1 MQNVTVYAPAAGSG
15 TLVLAL
21 AHEIGEDNCTIY
33 TQDITQK
40 SNEFLRLNL
49 ILNSLVHSLGNVVHG
64 DTLLSPQHVNKNKN
78 GLMKFDY
85 IVSNPPFN
93 VDFSDN
99 RDTLAGDT
107 YKERFWAGVPAIP
120 KKDLDSMDIYLLF
133 IQHIVFSMKP
143 NGRAAIVV
151 PTGFLTKKNKIE
163 KTIKEHI
170 IEKKMLKAVIS
181 MPSNIFAT
189 TGTNV
194 SIIFLDSSQ
203 EIEKPILVDATGYG
217 EKIKIDGKNQKTVLA
232 EHEIEE
238 IVDILSNR
246 RIIEGISV
254 FADITDI
261 KKRNYSFSA
270 GSFFEAK
277 IEYEDITVEQFNEKL
292 SGYMTE
298 LEELMH
304 ESEKSHQELLVAL
317 GSMRYDL

>member
-1 MQNVTVYAPAAGSG
+1 MIKDYNKDFGKYAEYYTPHYIASIIARIMVPEKVQNVTVYDPAAGSG

-64 DTLLSPQHVNKNKN
+64 DTLLSPQHVNKS

-163 KTIKEHI
+163 KTIK
-170 IEKKMLKAVIS
+170 
-181 MPSNIFAT
+181 
-189 TGTNV
+189 
-194 SIIFLDSSQ
+194 
-203 EIEKPILVDATGYG
+203 
-217 EKIKIDGKNQKTVLA
+217 
-232 EHEIEE
+232 
-238 IVDILSNR
+238 
-246 RIIEGISV
+246 
-254 FADITDI
+254 
-261 KKRNYSFSA
+261 
-270 GSFFEAK
+270 
-277 IEYEDITVEQFNEKL
+277 
-292 SGYMTE
+292 
-298 LEELMH
+298 
-304 ESEKSHQELLVAL
+304 
-317 GSMRYDL
+317 